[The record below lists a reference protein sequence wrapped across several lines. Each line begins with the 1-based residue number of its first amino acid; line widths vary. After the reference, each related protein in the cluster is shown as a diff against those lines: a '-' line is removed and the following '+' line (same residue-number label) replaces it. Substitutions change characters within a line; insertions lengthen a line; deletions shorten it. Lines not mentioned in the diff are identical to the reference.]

1 MEMVTKKKETEAIAQ
16 KLGFD
21 LVGFAEIEKLEVE
34 TARLSEWLN
43 AGYHGSM
50 IYMEKNMEKRFDPT
64 TILPSAKSV
73 ISLGLNYWQPGD
85 FSPGTGKVSR
95 YAWGRDYHLVIWEKL
110 KIFEAE
116 LKILFP
122 GCETKS
128 YVDTGAVMDKAWA
141 LRAGLGWMGKHTNI
155 INRDWGS
162 WFFIANIF
170 TDLEFTPSIM
180 VEDHCGSCTA
190 CIDACP
196 TDAIR
201 QEYVVDGSRCI
212 SFLTIENKGEIGVE
226 FEGKM
231 EDWIFGCDICQ
242 DVCPWNKKFKQETKS
257 PDFKSG
263 INISD
268 EISIPSLNKEFDPE
282 FFDKIE
288 NDQFKKIFAESPIL
302 RSKLKGMRRNSEFIK
317 RKKK

>member
-1 MEMVTKKKETEAIAQ
+1 MEVVTDTKETEILAQ
-16 KLGFD
+16 QLGFD
-21 LVGFAEIEKLEVE
+21 LVGFAEIEQLDVE

-43 AGYHGSM
+43 RGYHGSM
-50 IYMEKNMEKRFDPT
+50 LYMEKNREKRFDPT

-73 ISLGLNYWQPGD
+73 ISLGLNYWQPGEY
-85 FSPGTGKVSR
+85 SSGTGKVSR

-110 KIFEAE
+110 KIFEDE
-116 LKILFP
+116 LKVLYP

-155 INRDWGS
+155 INREWGS

-170 TDLEFTPSIM
+170 TDLKFPPSIV

-196 TDAIR
+196 TDAIA

-212 SFLTIENKGEIGVE
+212 SFLTIENKGEIAGE

-231 EDWIFGCDICQ
+231 DDWIFGCDICQ
-242 DVCPWNKKFKQETKS
+242 DVCPWNKKFKQETDS
-257 PDFKSG
+257 PDFKRG
-263 INISD
+263 IKMSEDNTL
-268 EISIPSLNKEFDPE
+268 PSLNKEFDPD

-288 NDQFKKIFAESPIL
+288 NDQFKKIFAESPVL